1 MVRHREREDTRPT
14 REVRRIAD
22 GAICVIETADWDAAR
37 YELVVPVIPSVRVVT
52 PRRELKD
59 G

>member
-1 MVRHREREDTRPT
+1 
-14 REVRRIAD
+14 VRRIAD
-22 GAICVIETADWDAAR
+22 GAICVIEAGDWDPTR

-52 PRRELKD
+52 PRTEVKD